1 MRAHGGDILHFPGAR
16 LVAIR
21 AAGESADRANIDAHA
36 ALFAVEVV
44 LPIGDDHRL
53 RAALAD
59 AERLHVHS
67 LIANADAT
75 ETQDAAW
82 RVVVD
87 RLGPFLFRLVAF
99 FLGEPAL
106 IRAVGKYHVLQFA
119 LATLVAYRAV

>member
-1 MRAHGGDILHFPGAR
+1 MRAHGGDILHLPGAR

-21 AAGESADRANIDAHA
+21 AAGKSANRANIDAHA

-44 LPIGDDHRL
+44 FPIGDDHRL

-75 ETQDAAW
+75 ETQDAA
-82 RVVVD
+82 RRVD
-87 RLGPFLFRLVAF
+87 RKSTRLNSSHSQ
-99 FLGEPAL
+99 
-106 IRAVGKYHVLQFA
+106 ISYAVF
-119 LATLVAYRAV
+119 